1 MMDYCARESTKNDCV
16 DEKIAEM
23 SRVETTVKDQL
34 DTITKMLYE
43 THLCLRSIM
52 DNLIGTRDNEESP
65 VKEEKC
71 MQDSLYTVNQLS
83 EECMVMSHRIK
94 DILF

>member
-1 MMDYCARESTKNDCV
+1 MMDYCVRESTKNDCIE
-16 DEKIAEM
+16 EKIQGT
-23 SRVETTVKDQL
+23 RVETTVKDQL

-43 THLCLRSIM
+43 TNLCLRSIM
-52 DNLIGTRDNEESP
+52 DGLIGTRDKEDSL

-71 MQDSLYTVNQLS
+71 MQDSIFTVNQLS
-83 EECMVMSHRIK
+83 EDCMVMSHRIK